1 MQSDRSK
8 KPVPRSGKRAFTWGV
23 QAHEIGWVKTGEGP
37 LLEGC
42 ASDCIAIAPSD
53 QRRRKKPNPASGA

>member
-1 MQSDRSK
+1 MQTERSK
-8 KPVPRSGKRAFTWGV
+8 KPLSRSGKRSFTWGV

-42 ASDCIAIAPSD
+42 ASDCIAITPTD
-53 QRRRKKPNPASGA
+53 QRRRKKPNPAAGA